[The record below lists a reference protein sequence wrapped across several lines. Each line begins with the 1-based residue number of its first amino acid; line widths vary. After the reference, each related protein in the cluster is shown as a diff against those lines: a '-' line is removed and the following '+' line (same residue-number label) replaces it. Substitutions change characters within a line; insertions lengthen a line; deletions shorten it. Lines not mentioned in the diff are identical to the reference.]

1 MFCTRPVELLAL
13 PLACAM
19 VSFKEPAIF
28 NLQSIVG
35 TMDTTPKLKFRSI
48 AILKLHPPTS
58 LG

>member
-1 MFCTRPVELLAL
+1 MFCTRPVELLAP
-13 PLACAM
+13 PLACAL

-28 NLQSIVG
+28 DQQSIVG
-35 TMDTTPKLKFRSI
+35 IMDTTPKLKFRPL